1 MAATTVSRVRAAA
14 LRKRCLSLAKT
25 CSIGFRSGEYLGRKN
40 SFAPAER
47 MAWRTASP
55 LWLPRLS
62 MITRSPGLSVGASAF
77 ATKVMVCQWPWGT
90 FATKRLPFG
99 AQPRSG
105 SMLVFVPVSSMNT
118 RRLGSIRLWRFVHWA
133 RRRATSGRSRSLATT
148 VFFEAELLGVNKIPH
163 RPIID
168 LKPALSQFGHQP
180 AQGEGPVP
188 DAPRQ
193 KSRVLAGDRLG
204 LMPAHL
210 ARRDAPR
217 LPKPPHPINHR
228 ARRDPEA
235 RRRLMPRQ
243 PFLQNRSHR
252 ALAKIHRI
260 RLAH

>member
-1 MAATTVSRVRAAA
+1 
-14 LRKRCLSLAKT
+14 
-25 CSIGFRSGEYLGRKN
+25 
-40 SFAPAER
+40 
-47 MAWRTASP
+47 
-55 LWLPRLS
+55 
-62 MITRSPGLSVGASAF
+62 
-77 ATKVMVCQWPWGT
+77 MVCQWPWGT

-105 SMLVFVPVSSMNT
+105 SMLVFVHVSSMNT

-235 RRRLMPRQ
+235 PPTHAATALPSKPQPPRAREDPSNKACPSILASCPASTVNQNTPDSGIPTDSAQCHPALGVSSQTLMAHSYRV
-243 PFLQNRSHR
+243 
-252 ALAKIHRI
+252 I
-260 RLAH
+260 R